1 MTFAKSFSNI
11 LDKVTG
17 EVNAQFIQYS
27 VQHVSSGMDTMYTSG
42 LFRRR

>member
-27 VQHVSSGMDTMYTSG
+27 V
-42 LFRRR
+42 